1 MPEAMVCIFAQP
13 PEPASANPRLV
24 PALGPQRVAELE
36 EAFLEDTVT
45 MVRTLDWAECVIAA
59 TRAFVRPYFKPQEV
73 WLQSEGDLGERLE
86 KILRLAL
93 KRRKTVLA
101 IGANSPNLPAGYLLH
116 ARQAMAT
123 ADAVLGPA
131 LDGGLYLIGL
141 TDCPV
146 GVLDGIQWSHST
158 TLASTM
164 AKLDQFGLRTVLTHP
179 WLDVDG
185 PDDLECLRRQL
196 AENPAAAPKTAELLR
211 RISNS
216 P

>member
-24 PALGPQRVAELE
+24 PALGPERVAELE
-36 EAFLEDTVT
+36 EAFLEDTVA
-45 MVRTLDWAECVIAA
+45 MVRTLAWAECVIAA

-86 KILRLAL
+86 KILRLGL

-101 IGANSPNLPAGYLLH
+101 IGANSPNLSAEHLLH
-116 ARQAMAT
+116 AHQALAT

-179 WLDVDG
+179 WFDVDST
-185 PDDLECLRRQL
+185 DDLERLRRQL
-196 AENPAAAPKTAELLR
+196 AEKPSAAPKTAALLHR
-211 RISNS
+211 TSEKR
-216 P
+216 